1 MTTIK
6 TERTEYAV
14 RFISSHGGEAI
25 TIHMDDVRKVSA
37 IAAEFEGIE
46 HFTAVS
52 SVRPDRVFEY
62 DGYSVL
68 KAVERYKDGSVMIRL
83 AREGD

>member
-1 MTTIK
+1 MTTLN

-14 RFISSHGGEAI
+14 RFISNPGGATV
-25 TIHMDDVRKVSA
+25 TIHMDDTRKISA

-52 SVRPDRVFEY
+52 SARPERVLEY
-62 DGYSVL
+62 DGYSTL
-68 KAVERYKDGSVMIRL
+68 DAVERYPDGSVMIRL
-83 AREGD
+83 AREED